1 MHSEC
6 STKSGSE
13 PDQESW
19 DEKRSVMEGG
29 GGWPAGGM
37 AQRWALR
44 AICSVGRAVTEK
56 EKSRCVLVTP
66 EGKSETDG
74 RKGQGG

>member
-1 MHSEC
+1 
-6 STKSGSE
+6 
-13 PDQESW
+13 
-19 DEKRSVMEGG
+19 MEGG

>member
-1 MHSEC
+1 
-6 STKSGSE
+6 
-13 PDQESW
+13 
-19 DEKRSVMEGG
+19 
-29 GGWPAGGM
+29 M
-37 AQRWALR
+37 AQRWAPR